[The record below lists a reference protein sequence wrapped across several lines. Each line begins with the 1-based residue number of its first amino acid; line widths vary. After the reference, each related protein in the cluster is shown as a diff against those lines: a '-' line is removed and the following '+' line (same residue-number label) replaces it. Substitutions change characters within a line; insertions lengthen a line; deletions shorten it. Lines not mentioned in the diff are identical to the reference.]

1 MNIRNYV
8 KALPLAA
15 AAALIMSAPASRAEL
30 TAGPEGEA
38 VICTTVVNAMNYV
51 FTMVQGKPVEWTC
64 QLKSLNRLDDA
75 ALQDYLV
82 KGQERNRK
90 CIAIQNKVFNTASRL
105 GYDFHKPGLRFDGI
119 QEKIKTIAKTPQDM
133 AKFNAETTPS
143 EEFVNSELNS
153 IKEAYDTVVSFSRKG
168 QEIGTRPVKSCT
180 IVTAKNIYACSDVD
194 ALCR

>member
-1 MNIRNYV
+1 M
-8 KALPLAA
+8 LP
-15 AAALIMSAPASRAEL
+15 
-30 TAGPEGEA
+30 
-38 VICTTVVNAMNYV
+38 C
-51 FTMVQGKPVEWTC
+51 K
-64 QLKSLNRLDDA
+64 
-75 ALQDYLV
+75 DYLV
-82 KGQERNRK
+82 KGKERNRK

-180 IVTAKNIYACSDVD
+180 IVTAKNIYTCSDVD